1 MTLKEKIIDGVV
13 STFFLTTLFGIG
25 WFCLVVF

>member
-1 MTLKEKIIDGVV
+1 MRLKEKIVDGVV
-13 STFFLTTLFGIG
+13 STLFLLTLFGTG